1 MIPAGIAAG
10 DLGRARSSVAPRKGT
25 SCHVGPGGQAVRVR
39 ERRRGARADAR
50 ALAGRPAGRDWAERE
65 AERAQLGFSAGAS
78 ARVGPGWGE
87 AGPSELGRGELG
99 RCAAGLE
106 RPRREGALR
115 GLGWREPVGPGE
127 KREGGSGPRV
137 RLG

>member
-1 MIPAGIAAG
+1 MKGDAASG
-10 DLGRARSSVAPRKGT
+10 LACAARWGRSGRG
-25 SCHVGPGGQAVRVR
+25 VG
-39 ERRRGARADAR
+39 
-50 ALAGRPAGRDWAERE
+50 AGRVLGAGVA
-65 AERAQLGFSAGAS
+65 A
-78 ARVGPGWGE
+78 
-87 AGPSELGRGELG
+87 LGRGELG